1 MNDRVPYGNPFGK
14 QAYTHN
20 SKQNAEEDDVAVY
33 KHVNEIEQ
41 LPILSVLFT
50 GHTPLMLA
58 ILNNN
63 ADLARHLSAS
73 TRTDVSLKDRNG
85 MSALHLAVALGQVE
99 VARAIL
105 QRNTAN
111 INSKERCMGRTPLH
125 FACALTANNREDVIM
140 SGDFTSFN
148 HASPSDGADSDYDI
162 PSAST
167 SASTDVSNKETANDR
182 QNGNSTNGLVN
193 DSNESE
199 TTDDNGNA
207 SSSNGADAHDEAPL
221 STMADHETKP
231 DDHPTE
237 TKGHKPLEHTR
248 SKTPRNGLRHG
259 RESDRSS
266 HKNLTPTGG
275 KTTGN
280 TKPGNKLRLL
290 ASLTTP
296 YHERP
301 RPSAEK
307 YKARPATASAR
318 LSTRRVSSG
327 QQRRGFSPRLSV
339 ASLHHGLSTLNSH
352 NRRDSTVSF
361 VLTPSNVGT
370 VRCKMV
376 SLLLDHGADANLM
389 TQFRKSALHM
399 AAMLGDANV
408 MALLLPETT
417 NPNMLSA
424 SNKTALHLAVEGG
437 HTPNVSQLIHAGA
450 NLGLRDMEGMTPLHM
465 AAKLG
470 HADMVTML
478 LRAKA
483 DKNSSDFKQMTPLHH
498 ACKNGHTDVTDI
510 LLRAGCRTDLVDDQG
525 VLALDYRDNC
535 IAEKDEKEDVG
546 GSDVTPSVLPEET
559 KMEPR
564 RQRKKGAVFLPPA
577 MLPTHAELE

>member
-1 MNDRVPYGNPFGK
+1 MLVMCDRP
-14 QAYTHN
+14 
-20 SKQNAEEDDVAVY
+20 
-33 KHVNEIEQ
+33 
-41 LPILSVLFT
+41 
-50 GHTPLMLA
+50 
-58 ILNNN
+58 
-63 ADLARHLSAS
+63 
-73 TRTDVSLKDRNG
+73 
-85 MSALHLAVALGQVE
+85 LAVRLLLAEGAEVDCRDGQD
-99 VARAIL
+99 
-105 QRNTAN
+105 
-111 INSKERCMGRTPLH
+111 RTPLH
-125 FACALTANNREDVIM
+125 LAAIYGNLRITDILMQNADCNVNAL
-140 SGDFTSFN
+140 
-148 HASPSDGADSDYDI
+148 DG
-162 PSAST
+162 T
-167 SASTDVSNKETANDR
+167 
-182 QNGNSTNGLVN
+182 
-193 DSNESE
+193 
-199 TTDDNGNA
+199 
-207 SSSNGADAHDEAPL
+207 
-221 STMADHETKP
+221 
-231 DDHPTE
+231 
-237 TKGHKPLEHTR
+237 
-248 SKTPRNGLRHG
+248 
-259 RESDRSS
+259 
-266 HKNLTPTGG
+266 
-275 KTTGN
+275 
-280 TKPGNKLRLL
+280 

-301 RPSAEK
+301 RPSADK

-535 IAEKDEKEDVG
+535 IAEKDEKE
-546 GSDVTPSVLPEET
+546 
-559 KMEPR
+559 EPC
-564 RQRKKGAVFLPPA
+564 GAVSIS
-577 MLPTHAELE
+577 AEMDMCAEEKSTIPYHTT